1 MPNIAGIREI
11 KVADA
16 VSSPGRV
23 IHPIVYFLKSF
34 ERISKRKTY
43 EGVSGARQPEFGEV
57 AL

>member
-1 MPNIAGIREI
+1 MLDVASIGEI
-11 KVADA
+11 EMADT
-16 VSSPGRV
+16 VSSASRV